1 MTHVESDKDRAWH
14 AARAVPT
21 VLMKT
26 LLPALLLAALSFT
39 AVLGKGGPP
48 INDLCPVDGKAIRVI
63 YRIFTEQGNV
73 SFCCTDCMETWRNN
87 PGRFPVK
94 PKAAK

>member
-1 MTHVESDKDRAWH
+1 MPPRA
-14 AARAVPT
+14 APLPT
-21 VLMKT
+21 MKT
-26 LLPALLLAALSFT
+26 LLPALLLAVLSLT

-73 SFCCTDCMETWRNN
+73 SFCCTECMETWRKN

-94 PKAAK
+94 PKVEK